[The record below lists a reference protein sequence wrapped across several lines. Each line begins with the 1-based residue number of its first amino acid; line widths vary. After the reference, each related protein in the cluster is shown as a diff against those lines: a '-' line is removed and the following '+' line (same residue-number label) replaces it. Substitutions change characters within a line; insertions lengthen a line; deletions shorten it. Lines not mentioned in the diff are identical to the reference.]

1 MHKWI
6 LSLLLIIS
14 VVFGAIF
21 FSIWQISQKNIIIN
35 PSIYLR
41 NDPFPTDYITL
52 APVVTIFIKPT
63 ISTIDPILG
72 LDRRD
77 LVIAVQNGSDIFGGG
92 TKMSEV
98 LKDFGYHIES
108 IERASQNTD
117 ITSIN
122 IKEDKNKY
130 LPLLIK
136 DLSLLYKIGT
146 FSASLNA
153 SSSADVIIVVGGE

>member
-1 MHKWI
+1 
-6 LSLLLIIS
+6 
-14 VVFGAIF
+14 
-21 FSIWQISQKNIIIN
+21 
-35 PSIYLR
+35 
-41 NDPFPTDYITL
+41 
-52 APVVTIFIKPT
+52 
-63 ISTIDPILG
+63 
-72 LDRRD
+72 
-77 LVIAVQNGSDIFGGG
+77 
-92 TKMSEV
+92 MSEV

-146 FSASLNA
+146 FSALLNA